1 MCCEQWANPRLG
13 AQGSR
18 LKAKKYLSEKMCF
31 LPPKMTEKMYICI
44 PESLE
49 KMCLLCLSE
58 RLLVN

>member
-1 MCCEQWANPRLG
+1 MCCEQWANPRLV

-31 LPPKMTEKMYICI
+31 LPPKMTEKM
-44 PESLE
+44 
-49 KMCLLCLSE
+49 CLLCLSE

>member
-31 LPPKMTEKMYICI
+31 LPPKMTEKMYICFKY
-44 PESLE
+44 SSYVQ
-49 KMCLLCLSE
+49 K
-58 RLLVN
+58 R